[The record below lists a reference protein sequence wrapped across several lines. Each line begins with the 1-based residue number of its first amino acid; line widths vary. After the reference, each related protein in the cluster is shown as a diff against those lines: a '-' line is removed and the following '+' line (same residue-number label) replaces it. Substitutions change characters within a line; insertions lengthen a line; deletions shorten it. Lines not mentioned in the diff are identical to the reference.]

1 MKKMFLYLL
10 VIIFSVCLH
19 ACNSNETEKKGESKQ
34 SNKALNDELQE
45 EHYGLIKEQSEWSRE
60 KDLFHRRLDTLRKIY
75 DQLKPQHEIGY
86 DELIE
91 KLENLMLKHFDLI
104 VELSKATEEH
114 TSILTQHQENKI
126 DDRQVQ
132 DKHKAFYLKHKEMDK
147 KHDELIEEYE
157 RLVKKVEEF
166 ITKAGGKLPNLK
178 DLQQNQLTN
187 TPPDTTKK

>member
-1 MKKMFLYLL
+1 MKKIFFHLL
-10 VIIFSVCLH
+10 VITFSVFLC
-19 ACNSNETEKKGESKQ
+19 ACNSNETEKKEGKQ

-45 EHYGLIKEQSEWSRE
+45 EHYELIKEQSQWAKE
-60 KDLFHRRLDTLRKIY
+60 KDLFHRRLDTLKKIY
-75 DQLKPQHEIGY
+75 DQLKPQHETGY

-91 KLENLMLKHFDLI
+91 KLDNLMLKHFDLI
-104 VELSKATEEH
+104 VELSKAAEEH

-147 KHDELIEEYE
+147 RHEELIESYE
-157 RLVKKVEEF
+157 SVIKKVEDF
-166 ITKAGGKLPNLK
+166 VTKAGGKLPDLK
-178 DLQQNQLTN
+178 SLEQNQPTN